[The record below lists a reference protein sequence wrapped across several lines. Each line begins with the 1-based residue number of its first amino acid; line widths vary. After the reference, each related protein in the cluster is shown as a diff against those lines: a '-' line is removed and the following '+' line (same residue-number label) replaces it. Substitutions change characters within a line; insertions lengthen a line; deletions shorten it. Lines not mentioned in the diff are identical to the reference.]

1 MALQQYTY
9 SAKPQEIQHDWIIID
24 AEDLVLGRLSAI
36 VAIRLR
42 GKHKVNYTP
51 HVDCGDNIIIIN
63 CEKVVLT
70 GNKRFQKTYYWHTG
84 YPGGIKERKA
94 DKILDGRFPDR
105 VIRKA
110 VERMIPR
117 GPLGRQVM
125 RQLYIYAGSNHP
137 HEAQSPQSLDVKSMN
152 RKNS

>member
-1 MALQQYTY
+1 M
-9 SAKPQEIQHDWIIID
+9 K
-24 AEDLVLGRLSAI
+24 
-36 VAIRLR
+36 
-42 GKHKVNYTP
+42 
-51 HVDCGDNIIIIN
+51 
-63 CEKVVLT
+63 
-70 GNKRFQKTYYWHTG
+70 G
-84 YPGGIKERKA
+84 Y
-94 DKILDGRFPDR
+94 KILDGRFPDR

>member
-1 MALQQYTY
+1 MVCCRCRG
-9 SAKPQEIQHDWIIID
+9 
-24 AEDLVLGRLSAI
+24 LVLGRLAVI
-36 VAIRLR
+36 IANRLR
-42 GKHKVNYTP
+42 GKHKVGYTP
-51 HVDCGDNIIIIN
+51 HMACGDNIIVIN

-70 GNKRFQKTYYWHTG
+70 GNKRTQKTYYWHTG

-94 DKILDGRFPDR
+94 DKILEGRFPDR

-110 VERMIPR
+110 VERMVPR

-125 RQLYIYAGSNHP
+125 RQYIYMQAIIILMKLNP
-137 HEAQSPQSLDVKSMN
+137 VTLDVKSMN

>member
-1 MALQQYTY
+1 MALKGTY
-9 SAKPQEIQHDWIIID
+9 SAKPKDITKDWFIVD
-24 AEDLVLGRLSAI
+24 AEGLVLGRLAVI
-36 VAIRLR
+36 IANRLR
-42 GKHKVNYTP
+42 GKHKVGFTP
-51 HVDCGDNIIIIN
+51 HMACGDNIIVTN

-70 GNKRFQKTYYWHTG
+70 GNKRAQKTYYWHTG